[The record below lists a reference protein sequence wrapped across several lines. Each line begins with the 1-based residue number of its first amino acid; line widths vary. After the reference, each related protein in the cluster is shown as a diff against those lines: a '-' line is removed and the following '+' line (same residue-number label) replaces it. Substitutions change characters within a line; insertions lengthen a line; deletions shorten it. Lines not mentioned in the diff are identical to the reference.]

1 MIISI
6 ESVRLFC
13 KVLKMSVSFIHVWR
27 LSGYLIVA
35 STNDDETIV
44 ANIKKEEEKLIKQ
57 ITPRSAPQLSFPG
70 QFASYHVCVC
80 DGVFT
85 ISATSADLDAELAY
99 EMNDAVNKAFLDEY
113 RDSLDAVES
122 RYAFYEFSPTLD
134 AIRKRYMN
142 KVKNANLN
150 QLQRELGEVESSVA
164 ANLRSAIVR
173 DDKLNEVG
181 RMSEE
186 ISNKSGIFAS
196 KATNLNRL
204 HLWRTYGRPATI
216 LSIITLVYCFVHF
229 IL

>member
-1 MIISI
+1 
-6 ESVRLFC
+6 
-13 KVLKMSVSFIHVWR
+13 MSVSFVHVWR

-35 STNDDETIV
+35 STNDDETVI

-57 ITPRSAPQLSFPG
+57 ITSRSAAQLSFPG
-70 QFASYHVCVC
+70 QFASFHICISE
-80 DGVFT
+80 GIFT
-85 ISATSADLDAELAY
+85 VSATTPDFDTELAY
-99 EMNDAVNKAFLDEY
+99 DLNDAVNKAFLDEY

-122 RYAFYEFSPTLD
+122 KYAFYEFSTTLD
-134 AIRKRYMN
+134 SLRRRFVN

-204 HLWRTYGRPATI
+204 HFWRTYGRPATI